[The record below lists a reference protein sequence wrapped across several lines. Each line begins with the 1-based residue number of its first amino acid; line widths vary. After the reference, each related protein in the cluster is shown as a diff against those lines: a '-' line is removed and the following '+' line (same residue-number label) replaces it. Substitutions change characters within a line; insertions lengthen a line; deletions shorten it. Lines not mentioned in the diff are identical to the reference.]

1 MSSCCTAP
9 DIGPPAKPSWPGLSR
24 RAVLRPSWSG
34 LPAIA
39 RRMAAWLRSDAA
51 DRPMVHLD
59 ERMLRDVGLSEA
71 DLPRAVR
78 RERLER
84 DSAAWRLLGSIHR

>member
-1 MSSCCTAP
+1 
-9 DIGPPAKPSWPGLSR
+9 
-24 RAVLRPSWSG
+24 
-34 LPAIA
+34 
-39 RRMAAWLRSDAA
+39 MAAWLRSDAA